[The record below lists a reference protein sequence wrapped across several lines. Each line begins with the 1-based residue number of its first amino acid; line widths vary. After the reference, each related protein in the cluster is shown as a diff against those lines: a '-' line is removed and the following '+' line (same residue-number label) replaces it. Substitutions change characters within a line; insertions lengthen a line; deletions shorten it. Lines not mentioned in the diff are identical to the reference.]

1 MSFDVV
7 TFVNQQVGL
16 FTGAATDLEV
26 SDALM
31 ANFSNRGRPPKKNM
45 MISGFGVND
54 APYATQQ
61 TINGKVV
68 KCPAYSCWKN
78 MIDRVHSESNLS
90 RRSTYCGVSVCD
102 EWSSFMGFRRWWV
115 INQVDGW
122 HLDKDILSPLKI
134 YSPDSCIFIP
144 PRLNAFVVDC
154 GKSRGDLPI
163 GVHRNGKAK
172 NFRAQCRDT
181 ETRKKVHLGY
191 FSDALEA
198 SSAWRSHKLS
208 IAASMREMMDKIDSR
223 IYVGVVRIVNE
234 AK

>member
-1 MSFDVV
+1 MIFDVV

-31 ANFSNRGRPPKKNM
+31 ENISNRGRPPKKNM

-54 APYATQQ
+54 APYATKQ

-68 KCPAYSCWKN
+68 RCPAYLCWVN
-78 MIDRVHSESNLS
+78 MIHRVHSELVLS
-90 RRSTYCGVSVCD
+90 MRPTYSGASICD
-102 EWSSFMGFRRWWV
+102 DWSSFMEFRRWWA

-144 PRLNAFVVDC
+144 PRLNSFVVDC

-172 NFRAQCRDT
+172 NFRARCRDT
-181 ETRKKVHLGY
+181 EKRKNVHLGY
-191 FSDALEA
+191 FSDAFEA
-198 SSAWRSHKLS
+198 SSAWRSYKLS
-208 IAASMREMMDKIDSR
+208 IAASMRDMMDKIDLR
-223 IYVGVVRIVNE
+223 IYAGVVRIVNE